1 MAHKYQKGSTFEREL
16 KKKLENRGF
25 AVIRSAGSHGVDL
38 VAGKKGKKPIV
49 IECKST
55 SKDKYY
61 IPNEDVEKL
70 LEFSETFDGIPYIAL
85 KINRKCLFINPH
97 LLTSAGKNYA
107 LDYEKLCPIALDIKD
122 IAEDSVQKKLDS
134 EI

>member
-1 MAHKYQKGSTFEREL
+1 MIQKYRKGSTFEREL
-16 KKKLENRGF
+16 KKKLENHGF

-38 VAGKKGKKPIV
+38 IAGKKGNTIV
-49 IECKST
+49 LECKST

-70 LEFSETFDGIPYIAL
+70 VEFSDIFGGTPYIAL
-85 KINRKCLFINPH
+85 KIKGKCLFLNPH

-107 LDYEKLCPIALDIKD
+107 LDYEKLSPIALDIKD
-122 IAEDSVQKKLDS
+122 IAQEGLQKKLS
-134 EI
+134 E